1 MAGAIRTSDIKSRIL
16 QLAQTSVYQV
26 TMQPP
31 STVLGYLSSEY
42 GFNYGQSGE
51 DVELQCSSASLP
63 GSRLTTHEVVGDYHG
78 VRERMAYRRQYDDT
92 TDFTFYVDHD
102 YKVLDM
108 FDGWMDYI
116 SGIGGSE
123 RLSKRSA
130 KSFAA
135 NNRMNY
141 PNNYMT
147 NVRIIKFEKDV
158 SPNGRIFDDASF
170 FLEYTFVQ
178 AFPLAVIS
186 QPVTYDNSEV
196 LKVTVSMA
204 YQRYTREKKRV

>member
-31 STVLGYLSSEY
+31 SAVLSHLSSEY

-51 DVELQCSSASLP
+51 NVELQCADAALP
-63 GSRLTTHEVVGDYHG
+63 GSRLTTHEVIGDYHG

-130 KSFAA
+130 KSLAA

-178 AFPLAVIS
+178 AFPIAVV
-186 QPVTYDNSEV
+186 QQQVTYDNSEV
-196 LKVTVSMA
+196 MRVTVSMA
-204 YQRYTREKKRV
+204 YQRYVREKKRV